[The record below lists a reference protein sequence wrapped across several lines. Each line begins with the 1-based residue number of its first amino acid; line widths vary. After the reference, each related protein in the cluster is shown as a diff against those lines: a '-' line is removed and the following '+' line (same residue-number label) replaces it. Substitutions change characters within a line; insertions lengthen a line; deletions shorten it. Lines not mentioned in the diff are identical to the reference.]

1 MTFRVS
7 GNIENALSLGGGEG
21 VGFTGIER
29 ICDLRFLQNQI
40 SKKLFSFCPTKFYL
54 RCLFSI
60 FISLR
65 TLMLLIFGDFIH
77 FRHQKAFFFV
87 YVLQI
92 ASGEKSLKRI
102 FLSQAK

>member
-1 MTFRVS
+1 MTFRGS

-40 SKKLFSFCPTKFYL
+40 SKKIFFFCPTKFYRQCFL
-54 RCLFSI
+54 SL

-77 FRHQKAFFFV
+77 FRDQNVFCIRFA
-87 YVLQI
+87 YR
-92 ASGEKSLKRI
+92 EW
-102 FLSQAK
+102 